1 MKFSL
6 IIPCYNEAKNIPL
19 LLEACREL
27 LQKENVEV
35 ILVDNGSS
43 DESPRLLKE
52 LIPLYPGCTSVRVDL
67 NKGYGYGIA
76 CGLRSATGDIIGWTH
91 ADMQTHPL
99 DMLKGIQLFE
109 QHGGNIFVKGRRYG
123 RPIGDTIFTAL
134 MSVFE
139 TCLLMKPLWDINA
152 QPTIF
157 SKKFFQSWVDI
168 PDDFSLDLFAYY
180 EAKKQN
186 IPIYR
191 FPVNFGKRAYG
202 VSHWNINWKAKWKFI
217 VRTLQFSFQLK
228 TRISK

>member
-19 LLEACREL
+19 LLEACRGL

-43 DESPRLLKE
+43 DESPRLLNE
-52 LIPLYPGCTSVRVDL
+52 LIPLYPRCITVRVDL
-67 NKGYGYGIA
+67 NKGYGHGIV

-91 ADMQTHPL
+91 ADMQTNPKDL
-99 DMLKGIQLFE
+99 IKGIQLFE
-109 QHGGNIFVKGRRYG
+109 QHGSNIFVKGRRYG
-123 RPIGDTIFTAL
+123 RPIGDNIFTAL
-134 MSVFE
+134 MSIFE

-157 SKKFFQSWVDI
+157 SKKFFQSWVDV

-202 VSHWNINWKAKWKFI
+202 VSHWNINWKAKWRFI
-217 VRTLQFSFQLK
+217 VRTILFSFKLK